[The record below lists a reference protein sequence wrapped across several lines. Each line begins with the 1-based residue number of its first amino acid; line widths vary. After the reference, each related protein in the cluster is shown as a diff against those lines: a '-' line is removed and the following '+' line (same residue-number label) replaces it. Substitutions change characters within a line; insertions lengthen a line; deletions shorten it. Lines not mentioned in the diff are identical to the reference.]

1 MLRFNVN
8 PSTMANLRFAYSPLI
23 ELTVSYKILK
33 SDFQSALYYRWQE
46 EAKRAIHGV
55 EYPYMDE
62 LILSKQAMMERRG
75 KKNGSYIPDFITPT
89 PTLTVRDIEDEFERI
104 LAMPDELI
112 RDGIGTLM
120 DSFGPSDIL
129 CDFMVHPHKHLQILI
144 AEMRDY
150 WNRTLAHHW
159 NRMVAVLEND
169 VLYHSRILTIEGIEG
184 LFPLLD
190 KNLEYKDGS
199 VIMHKKDAQCVFTEV
214 LMHCD
219 YEISGKHFYLTPA
232 IFGANSVMYQV
243 NEPWEPMLI
252 YTPRGAS
259 LWNYSSPEPSEALEI
274 TLGAGKARLLMA
286 LNDPLSTGELAHKL
300 TLTAGAVSQQ
310 LGKLHEAGLVEYH
323 RSGKHVF
330 YRLSQRGH
338 QLVCL
343 FS

>member
-1 MLRFNVN
+1 MIRFSVN
-8 PSTMANLRFAYSPLI
+8 PTTMANLRFAYSPLI

-33 SDFQSALYYRWQE
+33 SDWQSGVYWRWLE
-46 EAKRAIHGV
+46 EANRATHDICF
-55 EYPYMDE
+55 PIMDE
-62 LILSKQAMMERRG
+62 LILSKREMAERRG
-75 KKNGSYIPDFITPT
+75 KAGSYIPDFITPT
-89 PTLTVRDIEDEFERI
+89 PNLYVRDIEDEFTRI

-120 DSFGPSDIL
+120 DNFGPSDIL
-129 CDFMVHPHKHLQILI
+129 CDFMAHPHESLVKLI
-144 AEMRDY
+144 DEMREY

-169 VLYHSRILTIEGIEG
+169 VLYHSRILTLQGIEA
-184 LFPLLD
+184 LFPELD
-190 KNLEYKDGS
+190 KNLEYKDGLLTL
-199 VIMHKKDAQCVFTEV
+199 HKKEPSCIFTE
-214 LMHCD
+214 LLCNPD
-219 YEISGKHFYLTPA
+219 FQIEGKNFYLTPV
-232 IFGANSVMYQV
+232 IFGANSVMYQM
-243 NEPWEPMLI
+243 NQPWEPMLI

-259 LWNYSSPEPSEALEI
+259 LWNYETPEPSEALEL

-310 LGKLHEAGLVEYH
+310 LSKLHDAGLVEYH